1 MVTWEELDKLLET
14 DLHKEEDEVIP
25 QEEPRPDIAS
35 DESDV
40 QSHFAHQPQSE
51 P

>member
-14 DLHKEEDEVIP
+14 DLHKDEVIP

-35 DESDV
+35 DEP
-40 QSHFAHQPQSE
+40 QLAHQPQAEGS
-51 P
+51 

>member
-14 DLHKEEDEVIP
+14 DLHKKEDEVIP

-35 DESDV
+35 DDD
-40 QSHFAHQPQSE
+40 QLLHQQPELS
-51 P
+51 

>member
-35 DESDV
+35 ETLHP
-40 QSHFAHQPQSE
+40 QQSE
-51 P
+51 GF